1 MTTSTSIRAT
11 VVGPQDIGDHLDGM
25 VPMSPIVGWMT
36 GGDAP
41 RVADPF
47 AILGLPSSATAAE
60 VLLARRR
67 LAKRLHPDALVGRN
81 EDERRVAATRLA
93 EINRAVELALAS
105 LSSPAQAAITTP
117 PAGPPDDGAVVSFSI
132 EALPVEAFELLLL
145 AMSAIGD
152 PRVVDEPY
160 LLRGL
165 VDDPSLCLCRIE
177 LVPEAGGT
185 IATVEV
191 QPMTRSAVPPPSA
204 VAVAGRLIAEIEAL
218 GPE

>member
-1 MTTSTSIRAT
+1 MAAT
-11 VVGPQDIGDHLDGM
+11 
-25 VPMSPIVGWMT
+25 SPIVRWMT
-36 GGDAP
+36 GSDARP
-41 RVADPF
+41 VADPF
-47 AILGLPSSATAAE
+47 AVLGLPSSATAAE
-60 VLLARRR
+60 VLVARRR
-67 LAKRLHPDALVGRN
+67 LAKRLHPDALVGRT
-81 EDERRVAATRLA
+81 EDERRVAAARLA
-93 EINRAVELALAS
+93 EVNRAVELALAS
-105 LSSPAQAAITTP
+105 LRSPTQPAITTP
-117 PAGPPDDGAVVSFSI
+117 PQVPPDDTALVSFSI

-165 VDDPSLCLCRIE
+165 VDDPALCLCRIE

-191 QPMTRSAVPPPSA
+191 QPMTRSADPPPSA